1 MPLTAI
7 SLFLQNLASG
17 IYDPA
22 DPEARENLRLIYNET
37 CYLERL
43 VADLLDF
50 SAELN
55 HAVDQVHG
63 MRAVAKRG
71 IHRTEARATAH

>member
-1 MPLTAI
+1 VQIA
-7 SLFLQNLASG
+7 
-17 IYDPA
+17 
-22 DPEARENLRLIYNET
+22 
-37 CYLERL
+37 
-43 VADLLDF
+43 ADLLDF

-55 HAVDQVHG
+55 NAVDQMHG